1 MNLQTLVVLAFTHK
15 GTVIGQFS
23 NNMRGLNVELFL

>member
-15 GTVIGQFS
+15 DTVIGQS
-23 NNMRGLNVELFL
+23 NMRGLNVELIL

>member
-15 GTVIGQFS
+15 GTVIGQS